1 MGVVLPWY
9 TKSLIDFSDF
19 LQNRWYVLIV
29 AGFGAYSAFKMFYQS
44 NSGRRTVD
52 RFSLKAP
59 IFGAVILRVNVS
71 KFTKT
76 LSTLLGSGVPI
87 ITALEITKNVIGN
100 TIISDV
106 LVDAKQSVQEGESL
120 AASIEKS
127 EEFPTLVTHMIRTG
141 EKTGELEEML
151 KHVSRAYDAEAS
163 RKIDSLI
170 SLIDPLMI
178 IVMGGIVV
186 VVVVAMLVPM
196 LSIMNQVKT

>member
-1 MGVVLPWY
+1 M
-9 TKSLIDFSDF
+9 
-19 LQNRWYVLIV
+19 
-29 AGFGAYSAFKMFYQS
+29 
-44 NSGRRTVD
+44 
-52 RFSLKAP
+52 
-59 IFGAVILRVNVS
+59 ILRVNVS

-163 RKIDSLI
+163 RKIDSL
-170 SLIDPLMI
+170 MYH
-178 IVMGGIVV
+178 
-186 VVVVAMLVPM
+186 
-196 LSIMNQVKT
+196 